1 MVNKFDKLSNLQAH
15 SAGAYYGFCLPEV
28 IETPGHSA
36 NPSQGLIPNFP
47 CFQDR
52 SNPGIPSEREA
63 VSTYCRQRGLDLASV
78 LKHWNFYLALS
89 FFRIASIA
97 QVWADACLS

>member
-1 MVNKFDKLSNLQAH
+1 MLIHHKV
-15 SAGAYYGFCLPEV
+15 
-28 IETPGHSA
+28 TPT
-36 NPSQGLIPNFP
+36 FP
-47 CFQDR
+47 CFQDE

-63 VSTYCRQRGLDLASV
+63 VSTYCRQRGLDMALV

-97 QVWADACLS
+97 QVWANACLSYRINLMKVLDCRWNGETIIL